1 MWSRKSWRER
11 IARSPAFRR
20 FARIQPAMRPTKP
33 AEAETTNSGWLGR
46 PGRIRQ
52 SGTLSQPGLW
62 PQPNYDPAD
71 LASNGTR
78 LAAKCSA
85 FFGSGSCHVSVF
97 SESVF
102 ELLRF
107 DVGTDLDGECVLG
120 NWA

>member
-1 MWSRKSWRER
+1 M
-11 IARSPAFRR
+11 
-20 FARIQPAMRPTKP
+20 
-33 AEAETTNSGWLGR
+33 SGR
-46 PGRIRQ
+46 ADRAPRVHPPIRDVEPG
-52 SGTLSQPGLW
+52 GFW